1 MDEAKSMITVGKY
14 NENIVNLQG
23 VCFDMPDG
31 RNLENVSALC
41 YYLAFKTIV
50 SIYLILKFKT

>member
-31 RNLENVSALC
+31 RNLENVRSLC
-41 YYLAFKTIV
+41 NYLAFRIKNQ
-50 SIYLILKFKT
+50 SIFTTKFE